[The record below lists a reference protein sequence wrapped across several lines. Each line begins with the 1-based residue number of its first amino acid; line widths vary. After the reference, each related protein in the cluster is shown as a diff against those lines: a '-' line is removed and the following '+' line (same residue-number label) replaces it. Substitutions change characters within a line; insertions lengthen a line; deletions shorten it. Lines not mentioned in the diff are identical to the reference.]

1 MSHTSQGEL
10 MNPFAKF
17 ALPLFS
23 LAFLSPN
30 TLLTQESDRNKIADQ
45 YKWNLTDIYPSD
57 AAWKEAKQKLIN
69 ELPMVEKYQGTLGSS
84 TQQLLGCLD
93 LVTNLN
99 KEFAR
104 LYTYASLSLD
114 QDTRVQSYLG
124 LQQEMSQL
132 GASF

>member
-1 MSHTSQGEL
+1 MYHSSQGEI

-23 LAFLSPN
+23 LTFLTPDISFA
-30 TLLTQESDRNKIADQ
+30 QERDHSKIADQ

-57 AAWKEAKQKLIN
+57 AAWKEAKQKLIK
-69 ELPMVEKYQGTLGSS
+69 ELPMIEKYQGTLGSS
-84 TQQLLGCLD
+84 TQGLLGCLD

-104 LYTYASLSLD
+104 LYT
-114 QDTRVQSYLG
+114 
-124 LQQEMSQL
+124 
-132 GASF
+132 